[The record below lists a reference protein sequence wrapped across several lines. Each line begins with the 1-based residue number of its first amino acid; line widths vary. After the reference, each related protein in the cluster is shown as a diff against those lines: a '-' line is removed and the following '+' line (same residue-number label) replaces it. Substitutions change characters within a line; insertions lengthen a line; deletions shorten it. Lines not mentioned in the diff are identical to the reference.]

1 VARLTGAATGQTLQ
15 VKGLAALRRD
25 LKKVDA
31 NIDKQAIRPGLKD
44 VGQIVANEAKSIA
57 AAKFNTLSTGQMA
70 RKIAPAVLANAVY
83 VRSKATRNGYA
94 YPGVY
99 EFGGR
104 RVQITAGGGMTR
116 IGRRSRIGARL
127 ANGGKAQGEFG
138 EYGPNAVLYPAL
150 ENKVKEVERGME
162 QFLDQFLRRIDL

>member
-15 VKGLAALRRD
+15 VKGLTALRRD

-44 VGQIVANEAKSIA
+44 VGQIVVNEAKSIA
-57 AAKFNTLSTGQMA
+57 AAKFNTLSTGEMA
-70 RKIAPAVLANAVY
+70 RKIAGSVTMNGVF
-83 VRSKATRNGYA
+83 VQSKATRDGYR

-104 RVQITAGGGMTR
+104 RVQLTAGGGMSR
-116 IGRRSRIGARL
+116 ISRRSRIGQSL
-127 ANGGKAQGEFG
+127 ANGGQAQGEFG

-162 QFLDQFLRRIDL
+162 QFLDRFLRRTDL